1 MTEQE
6 RAKLLKAA
14 TAFYRVS
21 YCRAEHE
28 RTLRDL
34 QDEVASVNNE
44 LRRLDREYA
53 LAIGSL
59 FGVVMKLC
67 NGGERLSAQDV
78 LKIAFD
84 DLLNHK

>member
-1 MTEQE
+1 MTKQE

-14 TAFYRVS
+14 TDFYRVS
-21 YCRAEHE
+21 YCRSEHE

-44 LRRLDREYA
+44 LRQLDREYA
-53 LAIGSL
+53 LAIGNL

-67 NGGERLSAQDV
+67 NNGEKFTVQDV
-78 LKIAFD
+78 LQIAFANM
-84 DLLNHK
+84 LNNK

>member
-1 MTEQE
+1 MTAQE

-53 LAIGSL
+53 LAMSNL
-59 FGVVMKLC
+59 FGAVMKLC
-67 NGGERLSAQDV
+67 NNGKKVAVQDV
-78 LKIAFD
+78 LKNAFD
-84 DLLNHK
+84 DMLNHK